1 MSLSTPQTT
10 ISRPVE
16 IPGVGLFSG
25 RPVTMR
31 FVPAEIGTGIV
42 FVRTDLP
49 GHPEVPATADR
60 FGPIERRTTLQADGV
75 VVHTVEHVLAC
86 CSGLGVDNLRV
97 ETSEA
102 ELPVGDGSA
111 LTFAEPMWEAG
122 VVELKGPTRHF
133 RVEEPLVLED
143 GEAHLEVTPGVGPE
157 LWIRYTLD
165 YNGPPLGR
173 QSVSF
178 RLTPEV
184 FLREIAPARSF
195 CLEAEAMDMRARG
208 LGAGATYDNTLVIG
222 ADGPIRNA
230 YRYPD
235 EPARHK
241 VLDLLGD
248 LALLGRR
255 LRGEIRGLRSGH
267 ALNAKLVK
275 ELSRQMIEQDQKCD
289 VLLDIRDI
297 MKILPHRYPFLLVD
311 RVIELEGYERA
322 VGIKNV
328 TMNEHF
334 FQGHFPDRPMMPGVL
349 QIEAMAQLAGVL
361 LRRKL
366 TEERKLAVLMGIDG
380 VRFRRP
386 VLPGDQLVLEAAA
399 MRLKTRTGE
408 VKCRASVDGKTA
420 AEATIRFMLVDF
432 DEQQRDDIDEGD

>member
-1 MSLSTPQTT
+1 MSLSTRQTT
-10 ISRPVE
+10 ISRRVE
-16 IPGVGLFSG
+16 IRGVGLFSG
-25 RPVTMR
+25 HPVTVT
-31 FVPAEIGTGIV
+31 FVPAEVDTGVV

-49 GHPEVPATADR
+49 GRPEVPATADR
-60 FGPIERRTTLQADGV
+60 FGPIERRTTLQADRV
-75 VVHTVEHVLAC
+75 VIHTVEHLLAC

-122 VVELKGPTRHF
+122 VVALKAPRRHF
-133 RVEEPLVLED
+133 RVETPLVLEN
-143 GEAHLEVTPGVGPE
+143 GEACLEVTPGVGPD
-157 LWIRYTLD
+157 LLIRYTLD
-165 YNGPPLGR
+165 YDGPPLGR
-173 QSVSF
+173 QEVSF
-178 RLTPEV
+178 RMTPEV
-184 FLREIAPARSF
+184 FLHEIAPARSF
-195 CLEAEAMDMRARG
+195 CLESEALDMRSRG

-222 ADGPIRNA
+222 PDGPIRNT
-230 YRYPD
+230 YRFPD

-255 LRGEIRGLRSGH
+255 LRGEIRAVRSGH
-267 ALNAKLVK
+267 SLNAKLVK
-275 ELSRQMIEQDQKCD
+275 ELSGKMMEQDQKCD
-289 VLLDIRDI
+289 VSLDIRDI
-297 MKILPHRYPFLLVD
+297 MKILPHRYPFLMVD

-334 FQGHFPDRPMMPGVL
+334 FQGHFPGRPMMPGVL

-366 TEERKLAVLMGIDG
+366 TEEKKLALLMGIDE
-380 VRFRRP
+380 VRFPRP
-386 VLPGDQLVLEAAA
+386 VVPGDQLVLEAVAV
-399 MRLKTRTGE
+399 RVKTRSGQ
-408 VKCRASVDGKTA
+408 VRCRASVDGETT
-420 AEATIRFMLVDF
+420 AEALIKFILVDV
-432 DEQQRDDIDEGD
+432 DEQDDEHREEGD